1 MSGVSKIKEQK
12 KARLQVWLRLFAL
25 LLIVGGLTFVLYQTG
40 VISFFL
46 NRKEML
52 NFIDSLGPL
61 GLVGFIFLQVLQ
73 VVLAPIPGEV
83 TGLIGGY
90 LYGPVMGVVWSTIG
104 LTLGSYIAFALG
116 RILGRP
122 FVEKFIDKSVL
133 KKFDY
138 LLHHK
143 GAFLIFL
150 LFLIPGTPKDYLC
163 YILGLGHLSTME
175 FLVIGGVG
183 RLFGTILLTVG
194 GDFIRHQ
201 QYREFSLLA
210 GITIIVILLAMMFK
224 GKLERFFRIWHI
236 TSYKKRKTKP
246 ITRRENRRS
255 RSKPSSLQE
264 KK

>member
-1 MSGVSKIKEQK
+1 M
-12 KARLQVWLRLFAL
+12 
-25 LLIVGGLTFVLYQTG
+25 GL
-40 VISFFL
+40 ISFFL
-46 NRKEML
+46 NKEEML
-52 NFIDSLGPL
+52 RFIDSLGPL

-73 VVLAPIPGEV
+73 VVVAPIPGEV

-116 RILGRP
+116 RVFGRP
-122 FVEKFIDKSVL
+122 FVEKFIDKSIL
-133 KKFDY
+133 KRFDY

-163 YILGLGHLSTME
+163 YILGLGHLSTTE

-194 GDFIRHQ
+194 GDLIRHHH
-201 QYREFSLLA
+201 YREFSVLA
-210 GITIIVILLAMMFK
+210 GLTIIVIFLAMMFK
-224 GKLERFFRIWHI
+224 VKLERVFRIWHI
-236 TSYKKRKTKP
+236 TTYKKKKAKQNAK
-246 ITRRENRRS
+246 REKRHS

>member
-1 MSGVSKIKEQK
+1 
-12 KARLQVWLRLFAL
+12 
-25 LLIVGGLTFVLYQTG
+25 
-40 VISFFL
+40 
-46 NRKEML
+46 ML
-52 NFIDSLGPL
+52 HFIHSLGPL

-73 VVLAPIPGEV
+73 VVVAPIPGEV

-104 LTLGSYIAFALG
+104 LTLGSYIAFALSRAFG
-116 RILGRP
+116 RS
-122 FVEKFIDKSVL
+122 FVEKFIDKSIL

-201 QYREFSLLA
+201 RYREFSILA
-210 GITIIVILLAMMFK
+210 GITIIVIFLTMMFK
-224 GKLERFFRIWHI
+224 GKLERLFRVWHI
-236 TSYKKRKTKP
+236 TSYKKSKTRHILK
-246 ITRRENRRS
+246 REKRRS
-255 RSKPSSLQE
+255 RSKPSSLQQRR
-264 KK
+264 